1 MMAGIHRKKEAELV
15 GSWSPEPMVRPSADK
30 VRSRRPCLFFSFKHK
45 SLHHSQFIF
54 IFWFSNT
61 NQAQI
66 CFLLVVRSRLFEL
79 VIALF
84 WLILSTLSNILD
96 LPTCSLAICV
106 ARTEIQHLPCFLQ
119 MFSEKYLFRLWWVV
133 CWLLQFHSGTGS
145 AEEHLAFKLM
155 ERSMVCVCV
164 CVSQLNSWSIF
175 EWLACIY
182 ILQLV
187 RWKCIHTPLVLC
199 TAMNLLDC
207 RAVLLLLL
215 QPGRPIDVVISARK
229 LCCCVWSTFQETI
242 YMLPEAPLL
251 QLPLPWCGTASFRWW
266 IIYTTIRR
274 WHNPLFGT

>member
-1 MMAGIHRKKEAELV
+1 MFNTKRFSFKIPKLAELHSKSFVIVQCEGTRLAVDV
-15 GSWSPEPMVRPSADK
+15 GEDIFVLPAFGPRMKEFEVIARWLASTARRKVSWLDLGVPSEWSSAAK
-30 VRSRRPCLFFSFKHK
+30 VRFTRPCLFFSFKHK

-145 AEEHLAFKLM
+145 AEEHLAFKLKR
-155 ERSMVCVCV
+155 RSMV
-164 CVSQLNSWSIF
+164 CVSQLNSWSMF
-175 EWLACIY
+175 AY
-182 ILQLV
+182 
-187 RWKCIHTPLVLC
+187 
-199 TAMNLLDC
+199 
-207 RAVLLLLL
+207 
-215 QPGRPIDVVISARK
+215 
-229 LCCCVWSTFQETI
+229 
-242 YMLPEAPLL
+242 
-251 QLPLPWCGTASFRWW
+251 
-266 IIYTTIRR
+266 
-274 WHNPLFGT
+274 